1 MNSLKNKILSLCY
14 ISTYWGKNEKS
25 KSICQA
31 FNKWIEIHMYF
42 KFHLVGFEVYTDK

>member
-1 MNSLKNKILSLCY
+1 MNGLKKKNLSLSY

-31 FNKWIEIHMYF
+31 FNI
-42 KFHLVGFEVYTDK
+42 